1 MSFVHPE
8 EDTYRPQKIGNED
21 SPTFG
26 KAIDLGLPSGT
37 KWASCNV
44 GATKH
49 EEYGDYYAWGE
60 TEEKSYYDYN
70 TYTHCGGSGATCH
83 NIGSDI
89 SGTEYDVAHVKWGG
103 NWYMPT
109 FDDIKELF
117 NNCTYEWTTLNDVNG
132 GKFTSNINGNSIFFP
147 ASGLYT
153 SGLFVDGEAGDYWSS
168 TQSPDYWD
176 GSYDF
181 LFFSGYFG
189 WSVAHRSGGLS
200 VRPVEKPK
208 ANDIP
213 AESEAIDLG
222 LPSGTKWASCNVGA
236 SKPEEYGGYYAWG
249 ETEEKMEYSQFY
261 YKYCQNAQKGEYV
274 NLGSDISGTKYDV
287 AHQKWGGKWYMPT
300 YEDID
305 ELLDNCS
312 SEWTTLNGVNGK
324 KFTSNI
330 NGNSIFLPAAGFSY
344 DGDLR
349 LAGRNGRYLSSTQYN
364 DYDAHAYILDFDSG
378 KARSDYDSRS
388 DGHSVRPVEK
398 PNVNDIPAEAEAIDL
413 GLPSGTKWASFNVDA
428 TKPEEYGGFYAWGE
442 TKEKQVYNDNAYKY
456 YQNYEYVNIGSDIS
470 GTEYDVAH
478 VKWGGKWCM
487 PTYDDFWELRQC
499 CTDEWTS
506 LNGVYGH
513 RFTGYNGNSIFLPAA
528 GLCLDYNLILTGSQ
542 GIYWSSTQNSDEP
555 RYAHTFGFN
564 SDETI
569 AYQSDSRYIGYNIRP
584 VVKE

>member
-1 MSFVHPE
+1 
-8 EDTYRPQKIGNED
+8 
-21 SPTFG
+21 
-26 KAIDLGLPSGT
+26 
-37 KWASCNV
+37 
-44 GATKH
+44 
-49 EEYGDYYAWGE
+49 
-60 TEEKSYYDYN
+60 
-70 TYTHCGGSGATCH
+70 
-83 NIGSDI
+83 
-89 SGTEYDVAHVKWGG
+89 
-103 NWYMPT
+103 
-109 FDDIKELF
+109 
-117 NNCTYEWTTLNDVNG
+117 
-132 GKFTSNINGNSIFFP
+132 
-147 ASGLYT
+147 
-153 SGLFVDGEAGDYWSS
+153 
-168 TQSPDYWD
+168 
-176 GSYDF
+176 
-181 LFFSGYFG
+181 
-189 WSVAHRSGGLS
+189 
-200 VRPVEKPK
+200 
-208 ANDIP
+208 
-213 AESEAIDLG
+213 
-222 LPSGTKWASCNVGA
+222 
-236 SKPEEYGGYYAWG
+236 
-249 ETEEKMEYSQFY
+249 MEYSQFY